1 MKREE
6 IRKTVETLVRRLYHS
21 SLDEFLNEEP
31 VLLGE
36 DGFLD
41 SVAALQLLLALEEA
55 FGIIVKDE
63 DIRPGNFKSVAC
75 LTRFVQQ
82 KLSSAE

>member
-21 SLDEFLNEEP
+21 SLDEFLNEEL
-31 VLLGE
+31 VLLDE
-36 DGFLD
+36 D

-82 KLSSAE
+82 KLSSAD